1 MTNETLKIFGY
12 SEGDP
17 SVGIGSREFE
27 IDTGI
32 EPEDV
37 SKEDREYIIETMIRD
52 MWELHDNGILHYNF
66 SDEIDNDGFM
76 NYKDSDKILK
86 ERGKK

>member
-1 MTNETLKIFGY
+1 
-12 SEGDP
+12 
-17 SVGIGSREFE
+17 
-27 IDTGI
+27 
-32 EPEDV
+32 
-37 SKEDREYIIETMIRD
+37 MIRD